1 MKQPTQFSAQMGLP
15 FGHNRHRL
23 LIVSL
28 REGVMKTLM
37 GVVLF
42 GPLFLI
48 GCSTNPHAIPPAS
61 KAQATT
67 AHTKP
72 APHLSEALTGFDN
85 WSNAVVDDQTHRS
98 DQANFEQFEAISDG
112 LGPLFNAQ
120 SCRECHQ
127 SPVTGGVSQVTE
139 LRVGHKSSDG
149 KFQSAEISIN
159 HGSEIIKGRSLVNQR
174 TICPN
179 AVFPS
184 VEIQERVPDSET
196 IRTFRTSLGILGD
209 GFVEAVDDSTLI
221 ALSNR
226 QCRQDANICGLI
238 VRVPILESPGETR
251 VGRFGWKSQHASL
264 LSFSGDAYLNEI
276 GITNRLF
283 PDEVTDLCN
292 TAAEPNDRAGA
303 DGLADIDRFARFIRA
318 TKAPARDAQQA
329 GSATAKAGETLF
341 AKIGCDI
348 CHAPTLTTAASGTVI
363 NGGKFTIPD
372 ALGSKTFHPYSDYL
386 LHDIGTGDGI
396 VVAMQEHYGKR
407 MYETQ
412 WRDLSLEAYQ
422 ATANRMRTAPL
433 WGVRMQPMLMHDGA
447 SLTFR
452 DAILRHRGEASNVT
466 EHFENLSEA
475 DQSAIIEF
483 LKSL

>member
-1 MKQPTQFSAQMGLP
+1 
-15 FGHNRHRL
+15 
-23 LIVSL
+23 
-28 REGVMKTLM
+28 
-37 GVVLF
+37 
-42 GPLFLI
+42 
-48 GCSTNPHAIPPAS
+48 
-61 KAQATT
+61 
-67 AHTKP
+67 
-72 APHLSEALTGFDN
+72 
-85 WSNAVVDDQTHRS
+85 
-98 DQANFEQFEAISDG
+98 
-112 LGPLFNAQ
+112 
-120 SCRECHQ
+120 
-127 SPVTGGVSQVTE
+127 
-139 LRVGHKSSDG
+139 
-149 KFQSAEISIN
+149 
-159 HGSEIIKGRSLVNQR
+159 
-174 TICPN
+174 
-179 AVFPS
+179 
-184 VEIQERVPDSET
+184 VPDSET

-226 QCRQDANICGLI
+226 QCRQDGKICGLI

-276 GITNRLF
+276 GITNRLI
-283 PDEVTDLCN
+283 PDEVTELCN
-292 TAAEPNDRAGA
+292 TVAEPNDRAGA

-329 GSATAKAGETLF
+329 GTTAAKAGETLF

-348 CHAPTLTTAASGTVI
+348 CHVTTLTTAASGTVI

-372 ALGSKTFHPYSDYL
+372 ALGSKTFHPYSDFL
-386 LHDIGTGDGI
+386 LHDVGTGDGI

-407 MYETQ
+407 MYQTQ

-422 ATANRMRTAPL
+422 ASANRMRTAPL
-433 WGVRMQPMLMHDGA
+433 WGVRMQPMLMHDGT

-475 DQSAIIEF
+475 DQVAIIEF

>member
-1 MKQPTQFSAQMGLP
+1 
-15 FGHNRHRL
+15 
-23 LIVSL
+23 
-28 REGVMKTLM
+28 MKTLM

-42 GPLFLI
+42 GPALFLI
-48 GCSTNPHAIPPAS
+48 ACSTNPHATPPPS

-67 AHTKP
+67 AHTKL
-72 APHLSEALTGFDN
+72 APHLSEAPTGFDN
-85 WSNAVVDDQTHRS
+85 SSNAVVDDQTHRS
-98 DQANFEQFEAISDG
+98 DQAKFEQYEAISDG

-149 KFQSAEISIN
+149 KFQTAEISIH

-174 TICPN
+174 AICPN
-179 AVFPS
+179 AAFPS
-184 VEIQERVPDSET
+184 VEIQERVPNSET
-196 IRTFRTSLGILGD
+196 IRTFRTSSGILGD

-221 ALSNR
+221 ALSNK
-226 QCRQDANICGLI
+226 QCRQDEKICGLI
-238 VRVPILESPGETR
+238 VRVPILEAPGETR

-292 TAAEPNDRAGA
+292 TVAEPNDRGGA
-303 DGLADIDRFARFIRA
+303 DGFADIDRFARFIRA

-341 AKIGCDI
+341 AKIGCGI
-348 CHAPTLTTAASGTVI
+348 CHVPTLTTAASGTVI

-372 ALGSKTFHPYSDYL
+372 ALGSKTFHPYSDFI

-407 MYETQ
+407 MYQTQ
-412 WRDLSLEAYQ
+412 WRDFSLEAYQ
-422 ATANRMRTAPL
+422 AAANRMRTAPL

-475 DQSAIIEF
+475 DQGAIVEF